1 VATDGRG
8 HVFLAGEFT
17 ETLALSG
24 ATLLSRGSV
33 DVYVASFNESGALD
47 WITQAGGKSVDS
59 SYSIAWDPAGGLIIG
74 GACAGPTD
82 FGDQHVEKTNGV
94 DLYVAKL
101 RVK

>member
-8 HVFLAGEFT
+8 HGFLTGEFT
-17 ETLALSG
+17 ETLTLSG
-24 ATLLSRGSV
+24 ATLPSRGSV
-33 DVYVASFNESGALD
+33 DIYVAGFDESGALD

-59 SYSIAWDPAGGLIIG
+59 AYSIAWDPAGALIIG
-74 GACAGPTD
+74 GACAAPTD
-82 FGDQHVEKTNGV
+82 FGDQHVQKTNGV